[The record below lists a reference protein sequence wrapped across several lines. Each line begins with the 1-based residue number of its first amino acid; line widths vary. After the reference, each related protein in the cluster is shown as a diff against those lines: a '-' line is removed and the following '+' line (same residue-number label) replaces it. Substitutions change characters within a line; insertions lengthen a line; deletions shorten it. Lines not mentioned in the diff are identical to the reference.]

1 MPHKPRGSNIRKTII
16 KIPNT
21 SLSIWARLSKVDC
34 SNNPKKCISSWI
46 IDGIKIKKKL
56 PNNGPNTVPAPPIMT
71 IAMNVIEY
79 TKLNWFGST
88 PPVKVN
94 NNAPHTPA

>member
-1 MPHKPRGSNIRKTII
+1 M
-16 KIPNT
+16 
-21 SLSIWARLSKVDC
+21 
-34 SNNPKKCISSWI
+34 
-46 IDGIKIKKKL
+46 DGIKIKKKL